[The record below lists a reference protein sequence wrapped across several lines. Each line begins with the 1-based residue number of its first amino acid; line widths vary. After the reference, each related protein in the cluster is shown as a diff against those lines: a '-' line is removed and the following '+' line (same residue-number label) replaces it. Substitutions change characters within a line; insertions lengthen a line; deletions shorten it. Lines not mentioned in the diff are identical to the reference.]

1 MLAKDIMSDGVT
13 SVSADVTVLE
23 AATYLVNEHVSAM
36 PVLDKDG
43 VMVGIVT
50 EADLIP
56 YAGLELANDEK
67 GSAAAIANEVRN
79 RKVTDVMTHN
89 VITVD
94 ENSTLKEVVVLMAAK
109 RVKRLPVRSGKS
121 VVGIISR
128 LDLLRV
134 IVSRAGPVE
143 PIRLQRVES
152 EMLHDDDDELR
163 RSVLKALKGQQSSS
177 AERLDAVVIGGTVH
191 LWGIVPSED
200 VLKSYLEAA
209 QEVPEVKG
217 VACHMQVLR
226 TGQRRPFSALV

>member
-1 MLAKDIMSDGVT
+1 MMRPLTNREDDPMLAKDIMSDGVT

-94 ENSTLKEVVVLMAAK
+94 
-109 RVKRLPVRSGKS
+109 
-121 VVGIISR
+121 
-128 LDLLRV
+128 
-134 IVSRAGPVE
+134 
-143 PIRLQRVES
+143 
-152 EMLHDDDDELR
+152 
-163 RSVLKALKGQQSSS
+163 
-177 AERLDAVVIGGTVH
+177 
-191 LWGIVPSED
+191 
-200 VLKSYLEAA
+200 
-209 QEVPEVKG
+209 
-217 VACHMQVLR
+217 
-226 TGQRRPFSALV
+226 